1 MGEVQLGSSL
11 QVVTTVAGQIV
22 QSLAE
27 QRVERREAGDSS
39 DRAISYCQI
48 TQPYNSLPFPFPNQ
62 TMLNLVFL
70 HNSNVQGHSV
80 RTFSVRGL

>member
-27 QRVERREAGDSS
+27 QRVGRREAGDNS
-39 DRAISYCQI
+39 DRAIIYCQI
-48 TQPYNSLPFPFPNQ
+48 NIIYLVTAIDDHLNPYDPYY
-62 TMLNLVFL
+62 
-70 HNSNVQGHSV
+70 
-80 RTFSVRGL
+80 R

>member
-27 QRVERREAGDSS
+27 QRAERREAGDNS
-39 DRAISYCQI
+39 DRAISCQI
-48 TQPYNSLPFPFPNQ
+48 NIIYLVTAIDDHLNPYDPYY
-62 TMLNLVFL
+62 
-70 HNSNVQGHSV
+70 
-80 RTFSVRGL
+80 R

>member
-27 QRVERREAGDSS
+27 QRAGRREAGDNS
-39 DRAISYCQI
+39 DRAISKI
-48 TQPYNSLPFPFPNQ
+48 
-62 TMLNLVFL
+62 
-70 HNSNVQGHSV
+70 
-80 RTFSVRGL
+80 

>member
-1 MGEVQLGSSL
+1 MGEVHLGSSL

-27 QRVERREAGDSS
+27 QRAGRREDGDSS

-48 TQPYNSLPFPFPNQ
+48 TQAYNSLPIPFPNQ
-62 TMLNLVFL
+62 TMLNLGFL
-70 HNSNVQGHSV
+70 LDNSNVAGYGH
-80 RTFSVRGL
+80 R